1 MKYKL
6 HIIVGSTRPGRKG
19 SAIARWFYSFAV
31 DHGKFDPVFV
41 DLADFNLPVFDEP
54 NHPAMRQYVHPH
66 TIAWAESVDKA
77 DAFVFVTP
85 EYNSG
90 PPPSLLNALNYLYKE
105 WAYKPAGLVS
115 YGGVSGGVRSAQ
127 MLKQTLTTL
136 KMMPMVEAVI
146 VPMFHE
152 FIDDNGRFVPNTI
165 HSQSARE
172 TLDELY
178 RWTNALTPL
187 RLPATSHRKSE
198 AEEVSHE

>member
-19 SAIARWFYSFAV
+19 SAIARWLYSFAV
-31 DHGKFDPVFV
+31 DHGKFDPVFI

-54 NHPAMRQYVHPH
+54 NHPAMQQYVHPH

-105 WAYKPAGLVS
+105 WGYKPAGFVS
-115 YGGVSGGVRSAQ
+115 YGGIAGGVRSVQ
-127 MLKQTLTTL
+127 TLKQTLTTL
-136 KMMPMVEAVI
+136 KMMPIVEAVI
-146 VPMFHE
+146 VPMFQE
-152 FIDDNGRFVPNTI
+152 FIDDNGRFVPNAM
-165 HSQSARE
+165 HSQGAQE

-178 RWTNALTPL
+178 RWTDALAPL
-187 RLPATSHRKSE
+187 RSPGKGRGIPET
-198 AEEVSHE
+198 EEVSHE